1 MAVLTVHPP
10 VAEGAGQ
17 EVEAEMKWVCV
28 VVCDVCDQL
37 RDCSWVF
44 CASQCS
50 RPTSPSGKR
59 SERASRFVTACGDV
73 IAATNRI
80 FFPGEIHL
88 F

>member
-37 RDCSWVF
+37 VTVAGCSVP
-44 CASQCS
+44 ASVHAQ
-50 RPTSPSGKR
+50 RPHPGSVRSYGKPYI
-59 SERASRFVTACGDV
+59 EVY
-73 IAATNRI
+73 
-80 FFPGEIHL
+80 
-88 F
+88 

>member
-37 RDCSWVF
+37 RDCSWV
-44 CASQCS
+44 
-50 RPTSPSGKR
+50 
-59 SERASRFVTACGDV
+59 
-73 IAATNRI
+73 
-80 FFPGEIHL
+80 L
-88 F
+88 